1 MDLENKSE
9 SEARAWT
16 NVEMDS
22 QVLSAFMACPRE
34 MELRLIRHLVP
45 VKGVSKGIEKGLMA
59 HKGLQVFYELM
70 KDNVDYSIRRLA
82 AVNAMKEYYP
92 TLDRLEGEDVR
103 EVFETFDEY
112 CEYRKNDVF
121 QVVFTERHFRFI
133 AYEDPVLR
141 LRVILTGR
149 IDLGI
154 LDYHSPT
161 IIPIDHKSESEH
173 WFYSQL
179 SNQFKIYAIACDTN
193 RLWVNRFGFQKTVK
207 TEKKFKREDL
217 TFDAECLAE
226 FKNEV
231 LPYYAKQIL
240 IAQNDGYFPPNYN
253 NCIKGHWGCIFSDRY
268 DGGVCNQPKS
278 IREEK
283 LNRYFVVKEWN
294 PADEAI

>member
-1 MDLENKSE
+1 VTEIPE
-9 SEARAWT
+9 RPWA

-34 MELRLIRHLVP
+34 MKLRLIDHLVP
-45 VKGVSKGIEKGLMA
+45 VGGVARGMEKGLMA

-70 KDNVDYSIRRLA
+70 REGADYSIRKLA
-82 AVNAMKEYYP
+82 AIQAMQEYYP
-92 TLDRLEGEDVR
+92 TLDKLEGEDVDD
-103 EVFETFDEY
+103 VFRTFNEY

-154 LDYHSPT
+154 LEYHSAK

-173 WFYSQL
+173 WFYTTL
-179 SNQFKIYAIACDTN
+179 SNQFKIYALACDTN
-193 RLWVNRFGFQKTVK
+193 RLWVNRFGFQKSVK
-207 TEKKFKREDL
+207 IEKKFKREDL
-217 TFDAECLAE
+217 TFDAECLLE
-226 FKNEV
+226 FKNEI
-231 LPYYAKQIL
+231 LPYYAKQML
-240 IAQNDGYFPPNYN
+240 IAQGDNFFPPNYT
-253 NCIKGHWGCIFSDRY
+253 NCVKGHWGCIFSDRY

-283 LNRYFVVKEWN
+283 LKRYFVVKEWN
-294 PADEAI
+294 PADEAV